1 MGVVSLSA
9 QQLPDVKI
17 ENAQGKIV
25 SMRSIAK
32 GKPMIISYW
41 SITCKPC
48 IQELNAINDALEEWR
63 EEADFEVVAI
73 STDDARMK
81 ASAKTIASSRGWDF
95 ICLYDDKQTLKRAMN
110 VSLTPQSFVVDANG
124 KIVFSHSGYTPG
136 SEQLLF
142 DKILELKPQ
151 HNYVY
156 RVMVESDYI
165 SVVLDVYDSTANDW
179 QSGAD
184 ISSSIGTLTETLEIG
199 KWTLEGWQPAGN
211 IDYTI
216 G

>member
-1 MGVVSLSA
+1 MRRILFILISMLCIVSLSA

-25 SMRSIAK
+25 SIRSVAK

-81 ASAKTIASSRGWDF
+81 ASAKAIATSRKWDF
-95 ICLYDDKQTLKRAMN
+95 TCLYDDKQTLKRAMN

-142 DKILELKPQ
+142 DKILELNK
-151 HNYVY
+151 
-156 RVMVESDYI
+156 
-165 SVVLDVYDSTANDW
+165 
-179 QSGAD
+179 
-184 ISSSIGTLTETLEIG
+184 
-199 KWTLEGWQPAGN
+199 KK
-211 IDYTI
+211 
-216 G
+216 

>member
-1 MGVVSLSA
+1 MKRLLSLVCLLMGAVSLSA

-25 SMRSIAK
+25 SIRSVAK

-81 ASAKTIASSRGWDF
+81 ASAKTIASSRGWEF
-95 ICLYDDKQTLKRAMN
+95 TCLYDDKQTLKRAMN
-110 VSLTPQSFVVDANG
+110 VSLTPQAFVVDGEG
-124 KIVFSHSGYTPG
+124 KIVHSHSGYVPG
-136 SEQLLF
+136 SEEELF
-142 DKILELKPQ
+142 EEILKLKK
-151 HNYVY
+151 
-156 RVMVESDYI
+156 
-165 SVVLDVYDSTANDW
+165 T
-179 QSGAD
+179 
-184 ISSSIGTLTETLEIG
+184 
-199 KWTLEGWQPAGN
+199 KK
-211 IDYTI
+211 
-216 G
+216 